1 MGSSNNL
8 YIQSERRY
16 IMEVIKQKEL
26 WKEQL
31 QNCLS
36 KLDVEYSYQL
46 AKRMEQEKT
55 NPVLGYRTAGSK
67 AEIATGNMLYEE
79 MKRIGLSDVTK
90 DEFRLD
96 SWEFE
101 KAVLKFKD
109 KEGREYCCQLG
120 AYQTNFVTDGFQ
132 EYEIVYVNKGT
143 AADYEGIDVEGKLV
157 LAEINQRDEWWINYP
172 AYQAYLKGA
181 VGLIAVQEHGYGEKY
196 DTSLNAQDIA
206 GPEYAAAFSM
216 SQADAKKLKEC
227 MGISVESNIDS
238 ECAAKRPTSAKVWLD
253 AKSTVQRNVPAYNI
267 VGKIPGEET
276 EQMILLTA
284 HYDSY
289 FDGFQDD
296 NAAVA
301 MIIGMAKTMLD
312 GGYRPAHTIVVC
324 AVAAEEWGVSD
335 SKFDWSTGAYNQVFR
350 VHPEWRGHV
359 LADLNF
365 ELPAHAHH
373 SRDAIRGTYEYAD
386 FFEQFVRKIDVPK
399 EAYPDGMTVLYP
411 IETWSDD
418 FSISIAGIPSMVN
431 DFSDGPFMENYY
443 HSQYDNEE
451 LYEEP
456 VYRFHHELYLRLI
469 LEMDKLVL
477 PPLDF
482 GRMFR
487 AMKGSLDER
496 KIVQGTER
504 ALSWEKEKEQSD
516 WMKDSSIQ
524 ELERL
529 VDSAII
535 QADTLYEQ
543 IQTVNREYQNLASIE
558 ERKAYRK
565 QYLKKGEALLRIYQ
579 KTQDYFT
586 RLDWEDEV
594 KFPHEAV
601 KRNIREL
608 QCALKSLKQRK
619 IRDTLESI
627 YKVDNNC
634 FAFLFDDEVYY
645 HFTEYILHQPKE
657 RLMWGA
663 GRIWHHENLYG
674 IVQRLR
680 RKMQEEN
687 PKLNEEIRRLE
698 AAIYRQKNCYEDDI
712 RYMIRSLEKIRKMM
726 GEL

>member
-1 MGSSNNL
+1 
-8 YIQSERRY
+8 
-16 IMEVIKQKEL
+16 MEVIKQKEL
-26 WKEQL
+26 WEEQL
-31 QNCLS
+31 QTCLS

-46 AKRMEQEKT
+46 AKRMEKEKT

-109 KEGREYCCQLG
+109 REGKEYTCQLG

-181 VGLIAVQEHGYGEKY
+181 VGFIAVQEHGYGEKY

-227 MGISVESNIDS
+227 MGISGECNTSSTCVE
-238 ECAAKRPTSAKVWLD
+238 AKQLISAKVWLD
-253 AKSTVQRNVPAYNI
+253 AKSMVRRNVPAYNI

-301 MIIGMAKTMLD
+301 MIIGMAKAILE

-350 VHPEWRGHV
+350 VHPEWRGHII
-359 LADLNF
+359 ADLNF

-386 FFEQFVRKIDVPK
+386 YFEQFVEQIDVPK
-399 EAYPDGMTVLYP
+399 EAYPDGITVLYP

-482 GRMFR
+482 GRMFK
-487 AMKGSLDER
+487 AMKESLDER
-496 KIVQGTER
+496 EILQKTEN
-504 ALSWEKEKEQSD
+504 AVIQEKEHSD
-516 WMKDSSIQ
+516 EVKDNPIHV
-524 ELERL
+524 LERL
-529 VDSAII
+529 IDCGIYQSDEIYQWI
-535 QADTLYEQ
+535 QR
-543 IQTVNREYQNLASIE
+543 VNQEYQNLESKE
-558 ERKAYRK
+558 ERKVYRE

-608 QCALKSLKQRK
+608 KCALDSLKQGR

-627 YKVDNNC
+627 YNVDNNC

-680 RKMQEEN
+680 HKMKEEN
-687 PKLNEEIRRLE
+687 PKLNEERRRLE

>member
-1 MGSSNNL
+1 
-8 YIQSERRY
+8 
-16 IMEVIKQKEL
+16 MEAIKQRES
-26 WKEQL
+26 WKKQL
-31 QNCLS
+31 QECLD

-46 AKRMEQEKT
+46 AKRMEVEKT

-67 AEIATGNMLYEE
+67 AEIATGDMLYEE
-79 MKRIGLSDVTK
+79 MKQIGLSDVTK

-101 KAVLKFKD
+101 KAVLRFQDKD
-109 KEGREYCCQLG
+109 GQEYCCQLG

-181 VGLIAVQEHGYGEKY
+181 AGLIAVQEHGYGEKY

-227 MGISVESNIDS
+227 MGLTAKCEGDS
-238 ECAAKRPTSAKVWLD
+238 GYVIAEKTGTAKVYLD
-253 AKSTVQRNVPAYNI
+253 ARSTVRRNVPAYNI

-276 EQMILLTA
+276 EDIILLTA

-301 MIIGMAKTMLD
+301 MIIGMAKAILD

-386 FFEQFVRKIDVPK
+386 FFENFVRQIDVPK

-418 FSISIAGIPSMVN
+418 FSISIAGIPSLVN

-443 HSQYDNEE
+443 HSQYDNED

-469 LEMDKLVL
+469 FEMDQLVL
-477 PPLDF
+477 SPLDF

-487 AMKGSLDER
+487 AMKESLCENAVSQKIESNPIQKKITQTMGS
-496 KIVQGTER
+496 
-504 ALSWEKEKEQSD
+504 A
-516 WMKDSSIQ
+516 
-524 ELERL
+524 
-529 VDSAII
+529 
-535 QADTLYEQ
+535 EQ
-543 IQTVNREYQNLASIE
+543 ILQLEKRIDEAIAQVDKLYAQIKDVNLAYQNLNSVE
-558 ERKAYRK
+558 ERKFYRNRYQK
-565 QYLKKGEALLRIYQ
+565 RSEKLLHIYQ

-594 KFPHEAV
+594 KFPQEAV
-601 KRNIREL
+601 KRNIMEL
-608 QCALKSLKQRK
+608 QCALENLKAGNIK
-619 IRDTLESI
+619 ETLEHI
-627 YKVDNNC
+627 YRVDNNC

-680 RKMQEEN
+680 NKMQEEN

-712 RYMIRSLEKIRKMM
+712 RYMIRSVEKIQNMI

>member
-1 MGSSNNL
+1 
-8 YIQSERRY
+8 
-16 IMEVIKQKEL
+16 MEAIKKREL
-26 WKEQL
+26 WKKQL
-31 QNCLS
+31 QKCLD
-36 KLDVEYSYQL
+36 KLDIKYSYQL

-67 AEIATGNMLYEE
+67 AEIATGDMLYEE

-101 KAVLKFKD
+101 KAILKFQDKD
-109 KEGREYCCQLG
+109 GQEYCCQLG

-143 AADYEGIDVEGKLV
+143 AEDYEGIDVEGKLV

-227 MGISVESNIDS
+227 MGV
-238 ECAAKRPTSAKVWLD
+238 AAKCEGESEHVIAEKTATAKVWLD
-253 AKSTVQRNVPAYNI
+253 ARSTVRRNVPAYNI

-276 EQMILLTA
+276 EDMILLTA

-301 MIIGMAKTMLD
+301 MIIGMAKAILD

-359 LADLNF
+359 FIDLNF

-386 FFEQFVRKIDVPK
+386 FFENFVKQINVPK

-418 FSISIAGIPSMVN
+418 FSISIAGIPSLVN

-443 HSQYDNEE
+443 HSQYDNED

-469 LEMDKLVL
+469 FEMDQLVL

-487 AMKGSLDER
+487 AMKESLDEAPQLEKR
-496 KIVQGTER
+496 IDEAIVQVDR
-504 ALSWEKEKEQSD
+504 LYVQI
-516 WMKDSSIQ
+516 KD
-524 ELERL
+524 
-529 VDSAII
+529 V
-535 QADTLYEQ
+535 
-543 IQTVNREYQNLASIE
+543 NLAYQSLNSVE
-558 ERKAYRK
+558 ERKIYRNRYQK
-565 QYLKKGEALLRIYQ
+565 RSEKLLQIYQ

-586 RLDWEDEV
+586 RLDWKDEV
-594 KFPHEAV
+594 KFPQEAV
-601 KRNIREL
+601 KRNIMEL
-608 QCALKSLKQRK
+608 QCALENLKAGNIK
-619 IRDTLESI
+619 ETLEHI
-627 YKVDNNC
+627 YRVDNNC

-680 RKMQEEN
+680 NKMQEEN

-712 RYMIRSLEKIRKMM
+712 RYMIRSVEKIQNMI

>member
-1 MGSSNNL
+1 
-8 YIQSERRY
+8 
-16 IMEVIKQKEL
+16 MEVIKQKEL
-26 WKEQL
+26 WEEQL
-31 QNCLS
+31 QTCLS

-46 AKRMEQEKT
+46 AKRMEKEKT

-109 KEGREYCCQLG
+109 KKGKEYSCQLG

-143 AADYEGIDVEGKLV
+143 AEDYEGMDVEGKLV

-172 AYQAYLKGA
+172 AYQAYLKGV
-181 VGLIAVQEHGYGEKY
+181 VGFIAVQEHGYGEKY

-227 MGISVESNIDS
+227 MGISAEYNMGSTCVEVKQPI
-238 ECAAKRPTSAKVWLD
+238 SAKVWLD
-253 AKSTVQRNVPAYNI
+253 AKSMVRRNVPAYNI

-301 MIIGMAKTMLD
+301 MIIGMAKAMLE

-350 VHPEWRGHV
+350 VHPEWRGHII
-359 LADLNF
+359 ADLNF

-386 FFEQFVRKIDVPK
+386 YFEQFIKQIDVPK
-399 EAYPDGMTVLYP
+399 KAYPDGITVLYP

-418 FSISIAGIPSMVN
+418 FSISIAGIPSLVN

-477 PPLDF
+477 PPLNF
-482 GRMFR
+482 GRMFK
-487 AMKGSLDER
+487 AMKESLDE
-496 KIVQGTER
+496 KEILQETEN
-504 ALSWEKEKEQSD
+504 AVIQEKEQSD
-516 WMKDSSIQ
+516 EVKDNPVHVLESLIDCGIYRADEIYKWIQ
-524 ELERL
+524 R
-529 VDSAII
+529 
-535 QADTLYEQ
+535 
-543 IQTVNREYQNLASIE
+543 VNLEYQNLESKE
-558 ERKAYRK
+558 ERKVYRE
-565 QYLKKGEALLRIYQ
+565 QYSKKGEALLRIYQ

-594 KFPHEAV
+594 KFPQEAV

-608 QCALKSLKQRK
+608 KCALDALKEGK
-619 IRDTLESI
+619 IHDTLESI

-663 GRIWHHENLYG
+663 ERIWHHENLYG

-680 RKMQEEN
+680 GKMKEEN

-726 GEL
+726 GEV

>member
-1 MGSSNNL
+1 
-8 YIQSERRY
+8 
-16 IMEVIKQKEL
+16 MEVIKQREL
-26 WKEQL
+26 WEEQL
-31 QNCLS
+31 QTCLS
-36 KLDVEYSYQL
+36 KLDIEYSYQL

-55 NPVLGYRTAGSK
+55 NPMLGYRTAGSK
-67 AEIATGNMLYEE
+67 AEIATGDMLCEE

-109 KEGREYCCQLG
+109 KEGQEYCCQLG

-143 AADYEGIDVEGKLV
+143 AADYEGTDVEGKLV

-227 MGISVESNIDS
+227 MGLSVECHTDS
-238 ECAAKRPTSAKVWLD
+238 KCAAMQTALAKVWLD
-253 AKSTVQRNVPAYNI
+253 AKSTVRRNVPAYNI

-301 MIIGMAKTMLD
+301 MIIGMAKAMLD
-312 GGYRPAHTIVVC
+312 GGYRPAHMIVVC

-386 FFEQFVRKIDVPK
+386 FFEQFVRKIDVPQ

-487 AMKGSLDER
+487 AMKESLDER
-496 KIVQGTER
+496 KSVQGTER
-504 ALSWEKEKEQSD
+504 AILREKEEEQPD
-516 WMKDSSIQ
+516 GMKDSTIQ
-524 ELERL
+524 ALEKL

-535 QADTLYEQ
+535 QADALYEQ
-543 IQTVNREYQNLASIE
+543 IQTINQEYQNLESIE

-565 QYLKKGEALLRIYQ
+565 QYLQKGEALLRVYQ

-601 KRNIREL
+601 KRNIKEL
-608 QCALKSLKQRK
+608 QCALDSLKQGR

-627 YKVDNNC
+627 YNVDNNC

-680 RKMQEEN
+680 RKMKEEN

>member
-1 MGSSNNL
+1 
-8 YIQSERRY
+8 
-16 IMEVIKQKEL
+16 MEVIKQREL
-26 WKEQL
+26 WEEQL
-31 QNCLS
+31 QTCLS
-36 KLDVEYSYQL
+36 KLDIEYSYQL

-55 NPVLGYRTAGSK
+55 NPMLGYRTAGSK
-67 AEIATGNMLYEE
+67 AEIATGDMLYEE

-109 KEGREYCCQLG
+109 KEGQEYCCQLG

-227 MGISVESNIDS
+227 MGLSVECHTDS
-238 ECAAKRPTSAKVWLD
+238 KCAAMQTASAKVWLD
-253 AKSTVQRNVPAYNI
+253 AKSTVRRNVPAYNI

-301 MIIGMAKTMLD
+301 MIIGMAKAMLD

-386 FFEQFVRKIDVPK
+386 FFEQFVRKIDVPQ

-487 AMKGSLDER
+487 AMKESLDGR
-496 KIVQGTER
+496 KSVQGTGHPMLR
-504 ALSWEKEKEQSD
+504 EKEEEQPD
-516 WMKDSSIQ
+516 GMKDSPIQ
-524 ELERL
+524 VLERL

-543 IQTVNREYQNLASIE
+543 IQTINREYQNLESIE
-558 ERKAYRK
+558 ERKAYRE
-565 QYLKKGEALLRIYQ
+565 QYLQKGEALLRIYQ

-601 KRNIREL
+601 KRNIKEL
-608 QCALKSLKQRK
+608 QCALDSLKQGR

-627 YKVDNNC
+627 YNVDNNC

-680 RKMQEEN
+680 RKMKEEN

>member
-1 MGSSNNL
+1 M
-8 YIQSERRY
+8 
-16 IMEVIKQKEL
+16 
-26 WKEQL
+26 
-31 QNCLS
+31 
-36 KLDVEYSYQL
+36 
-46 AKRMEQEKT
+46 
-55 NPVLGYRTAGSK
+55 
-67 AEIATGNMLYEE
+67 
-79 MKRIGLSDVTK
+79 
-90 DEFRLD
+90 
-96 SWEFE
+96 
-101 KAVLKFKD
+101 
-109 KEGREYCCQLG
+109 
-120 AYQTNFVTDGFQ
+120 
-132 EYEIVYVNKGT
+132 
-143 AADYEGIDVEGKLV
+143 
-157 LAEINQRDEWWINYP
+157 
-172 AYQAYLKGA
+172 
-181 VGLIAVQEHGYGEKY
+181 QEHGYGEKY

-227 MGISVESNIDS
+227 MGISVECNTGLKCV
-238 ECAAKRPTSAKVWLD
+238 EAKQPISAKVWLD
-253 AKSTVQRNVPAYNI
+253 AKSTVRRNVPAYNI

-301 MIIGMAKTMLD
+301 MIIGMAKAILE

-350 VHPEWRGHV
+350 VHPEWRGHII
-359 LADLNF
+359 ADLNF

-373 SRDAIRGTYEYAD
+373 SRDAIRGTYEYANY
-386 FFEQFVRKIDVPK
+386 FEQFVKQIDVPK
-399 EAYPDGMTVLYP
+399 EAYPDGITVLYP

-482 GRMFR
+482 GRMFK
-487 AMKGSLDER
+487 AMKESLDER
-496 KIVQGTER
+496 EILQKTEN
-504 ALSWEKEKEQSD
+504 AVIQEKEESD
-516 WMKDSSIQ
+516 EVKDNPICV
-524 ELERL
+524 LERL
-529 VDSAII
+529 IDCGIY
-535 QADTLYEQ
+535 QADEIYQ
-543 IQTVNREYQNLASIE
+543 WIQRVNLEYQNLESKE
-558 ERKAYRK
+558 ERKAYRE

-594 KFPHEAV
+594 KFPQEAV

-608 QCALKSLKQRK
+608 KCALDALKQGK
-619 IRDTLESI
+619 IHDTLESI

-680 RKMQEEN
+680 HKMKEEN
-687 PKLNEEIRRLE
+687 PKLNEERRRLE